1 LKISLGVEIMSNR
14 KLVVLGIIAIV
25 MVLWAGAQLRLSTEQ
40 ASAPTGPS
48 YLIQGLDTAEIF
60 SIVLGTG
67 DDQVILTRQGNRFV
81 VEGKD
86 GYPAKINEINGVLAA
101 CLDIKTIE
109 LVTGNATNHADLG
122 VTEERARHVV
132 KLFDKDAEPI
142 TGVLIS
148 PPDADKKGAYVRRIS
163 SNDVYL
169 TLESQWPSGFS
180 NMDFI
185 DKVLTTVDRD
195 KITSV
200 TVTSPD
206 GSYTLKK
213 QADSSVINL
222 ENMPTGKKLKG
233 SDYEQVFYLPTSL
246 QFSDV
251 RKEVSGDSELN
262 FDRTYICR
270 LEDSTVYTFA
280 VAKQEDKTY
289 VKCDAIY
296 TDQTLVTKER
306 AVESEDELKKKEA
319 KLLARDSARKF
330 STGHSGWIYQ
340 IPEYKVDNMTKKLDD
355 LLEDIEENKKDT
367 EESDDDENA

>member
-1 LKISLGVEIMSNR
+1 MSNR

-25 MVLWAGAQLRLSTEQ
+25 MVLWAGAQLRLSTER

-81 VEGKD
+81 VESKD
-86 GYPAKINEINGVLAA
+86 DYPAKINEINGVLAA

-109 LVTGNATNHADLG
+109 LVTGNATNHADLR

-132 KLFDKDAEPI
+132 KLFGKDAEPI

-148 PPDADKKGAYVRRIS
+148 PPDAVKKDAYVRRIS

-185 DKVLTTVDRD
+185 DKVLTTVDRE

-251 RKEVSGDSELN
+251 RKEISGDSELN

-330 STGHSGWIYQ
+330 STRHSGWIYQ
-340 IPEYKVDNMTKKLDD
+340 IPQYKADNMTKKLDD